1 MAIIPIARIFTA
13 ILAFLTAIVPTM
25 AIVPTIAIIN
35 PVAIMFTEAVSLM
48 LIDAIG
54 PMRQP
59 KWPRSRAVWKGGC
72 IEVRSQADHG
82 PSLRVGGAGLV
93 VERPLCYHR
102 RQPRG
107 AVREIAAIAV
117 LRRARMALSG
127 KCRFIVSVVGK

>member
-1 MAIIPIARIFTA
+1 MAF
-13 ILAFLTAIVPTM
+13 VPTM

-59 KWPRSRAVWKGGC
+59 KWPRVRAVWKGGC
-72 IEVRSQADHG
+72 TEVGSQADHG

-93 VERPLCYHR
+93 VERPLFCHR

-107 AVREIAAIAV
+107 AIWEIAANAI
-117 LRRARMALSG
+117 LQRARMA
-127 KCRFIVSVVGK
+127 